1 MLIVLDDSAIFV
13 YNLKPSLYEAID
25 TATKTWFDAYFN
37 CKAFFTQNDEHKKAV
52 QYGQNHQIVNKVEL
66 SLAVKHYI

>member
-13 YNLKPSLYEAID
+13 YNLKPSVRQQKLGLMHISIVRPSLLKMM
-25 TATKTWFDAYFN
+25 KT
-37 CKAFFTQNDEHKKAV
+37 KKAV

-66 SLAVKHYI
+66 SLTVKQYI

>member
-13 YNLKPSLYEAID
+13 YNLKPSLYEAIS

-37 CKAFFTQNDEHKKAV
+37 CNAFFTQNDKNKK
-52 QYGQNHQIVNKVEL
+52 GSSIWTKSPNCE
-66 SLAVKHYI
+66 